1 MILFLLSF
9 LSISSFAVAGEI
21 YKWKD
26 KDGNLFFS
34 DTPPPASVNGE
45 VISLKDGQ
53 PSDSISTPKVNSP
66 RPKSGITA
74 EKRPY
79 GNIKVIMYITSWCG
93 YCRKAREY
101 LQSLRVDLV
110 EYDVEKNPSKG
121 KEMLSKSGG
130 SRGVPLIDVEGII
143 IRGYS
148 PGAIKDAIEKR
159 RNS

>member
-1 MILFLLSF
+1 MN
-9 LSISSFAVAGEI
+9 A
-21 YKWKD
+21 
-26 KDGNLFFS
+26 
-34 DTPPPASVNGE
+34 E
-45 VISLKDGQ
+45 VIPLKDE
-53 PSDSISTPKVNSP
+53 PAPNFKTTSKVNSP
-66 RPKSGITA
+66 KPKSGITE

-79 GNIKVIMYITSWCG
+79 SSFKVIMYITSWCG

-101 LQSLRVDLV
+101 LQSIRVDLV

-121 KEMLSKSGG
+121 REMLSKSGG

-148 PGAIKDAIEKR
+148 PGAIKYAIEKR